1 MAEKLM
7 QMSITVDDGSV
18 KVPIKNRQGEELGAF
33 SFRPTDVGIIERFNR
48 LSSQFDQIVEPLER
62 VNIKPDG
69 TADTQDG
76 AELAAFQEAEKR
88 LYDACDE
95 LFGGNM
101 AEAFFGRMHP
111 FSPIGGRF
119 YCETALSAVG
129 NFISQQFAREV
140 KQINTR
146 VERYTHGIRTGSHKA
161 GKK

>member
-69 TADTQDG
+69 TAEAQDG

-88 LYDACDE
+88 LYAACDE

-119 YCETALSAVG
+119 YCENALSAV
-129 NFISQQFAREV
+129 
-140 KQINTR
+140 
-146 VERYTHGIRTGSHKA
+146 
-161 GKK
+161 